1 MDRVAITGDLGKAS
15 HVGGIDGLLKH
26 LGHADREVFKIK
38 HLQRQH
44 FTDLRVVGAALG
56 LGGVPQFLLHV
67 RRLVQWLFGLSAII
81 LSDAIPAMMLIRFA
95 ISIFALTLRGLAIS
109 LSAAQS
115 EQETNPARAATFIH
129 Q

>member
-1 MDRVAITGDLGKAS
+1 
-15 HVGGIDGLLKH
+15 
-26 LGHADREVFKIK
+26 
-38 HLQRQH
+38 
-44 FTDLRVVGAALG
+44 

-67 RRLVQWLFGLSAII
+67 HRLVQWLFGLSAII

-95 ISIFALTLRGLAIS
+95 ISIFALTLLGLAIS